1 MSNLLMFDPEE
12 NNDIEDESGGGQPS
26 NSRLSSM
33 VHEAVRAMAES
44 DGFRAF
50 ARIAST
56 AIMALD
62 GDNPSPQIEG
72 ADKGNLS
79 NDQKAGSRARDK
91 AQSPNTRDANSDQET
106 RDILINAYFILDK
119 HHRSPHDS
127 SIVPAQAPVVKN
139 VYNDV
144 TLAGTGSQA
153 PEQQSRSV
161 QDAGQ
166 SSSTG
171 QNKAGQ
177 NREPDIL
184 KNVDSIL
191 GRHHRSSD
199 DRSLRSGQTL
209 PGNGTQS
216 GTGVEKQAASQNGEA
231 TADRTLEAEK
241 AKKAEQAQE
250 TEHARQTQEARE
262 AQATREMQARAQELR
277 AETARR
283 ARAELDKGIKPE
295 DLPATITDADDA
307 KKFIEYAR
315 QDNKKVIMDFSTQ
328 GCGWCNK
335 MENETYPQID
345 KSEFVVMHID
355 VGNLQG
361 GVGEFKSEMGIS
373 GRHSG
378 YPYTAVFGPSNDYR
392 AAQKTQ
398 EGYMDAGDL
407 LNLIGTVH

>member
-1 MSNLLMFDPEE
+1 MFEAEE
-12 NNDIEDESGGGQPS
+12 NNSFEDESGGGQPS
-26 NSRLSSM
+26 NSQLSS
-33 VHEAVRAMAES
+33 VLHEAVKAMAES

-56 AIMALD
+56 AIMVLD
-62 GDNPSPQIEG
+62 GDNLPPQIEG
-72 ADKGNLS
+72 ADKGNSS
-79 NDQKAGSRARDK
+79 NDQKAGSKARDK
-91 AQSPNTRDANSDQET
+91 AQSPNIRDANSDQET
-106 RDILINAYFILDK
+106 RDILINAYSILDK

-144 TLAGTGSQA
+144 TLAGTGGQA

-161 QDAGQ
+161 GDVGQ
-166 SSSTG
+166 SSSTA
-171 QNKAGQ
+171 KAGQ
-177 NREPDIL
+177 NQEANIL
-184 KNVDSIL
+184 ENAYSIL
-191 GRHHRSSD
+191 GKHHRSLDLSV
-199 DRSLRSGQTL
+199 RHGQAL

-216 GTGVEKQAASQNGEA
+216 VTGAEKQTPSQNDQTSVNNA
-231 TADRTLEAEK
+231 LETEK
-241 AKKAEQAQE
+241 ARKAEQAQVE
-250 TEHARQTQEARE
+250 LTRQEQVARE
-262 AQATREMQARAQELR
+262 AQAAREMQARAQELR

-361 GVGEFKSEMGIS
+361 GVGEFKSAMGIS